1 VPAPTRQRMRRWML
15 ERVESVLSQ
24 NYLVAFAVMWPVGLL
39 SIFVTLALL
48 RSKGPFWHLFLIS
61 AVCWTLVCSVDTIL
75 FHLFKRTNIAC
86 FVEGS
91 AGTTN
96 LVEQAS
102 LALHV
107 SLSISPVRDTAR
119 QLGVSRVQGK
129 LSAFKPAGPQTVS
142 CR

>member
-1 VPAPTRQRMRRWML
+1 ML

-75 FHLFKRTNIAC
+75 FHLFKVLFHARI
-86 FVEGS
+86 
-91 AGTTN
+91 
-96 LVEQAS
+96 LR
-102 LALHV
+102 AL
-107 SLSISPVRDTAR
+107 SKAQRELLT
-119 QLGVSRVQGK
+119 
-129 LSAFKPAGPQTVS
+129 
-142 CR
+142 